1 MKARRFPLIVL
12 LVGLLLSVVGL
23 VLPIILIRTGGAA
36 TGIIGGADAPT
47 YWFALTN
54 IIGGL
59 PFCIVLLGWAMT
71 LTSLPAVIFHKTF
84 QRICSPKTSGIAMG
98 LSAIGGFGLTCA
110 FYCYALAAFNEHS
123 KHPIG
128 YPLSLAA
135 GMIAFCAFLLLI
147 CFYFMARGKK
157 PSILGFIYDV
167 ICSIVYLPAFFF
179 LSSFIS
185 ELF

>member
-1 MKARRFPLIVL
+1 MKTRRFPLLAL
-12 LVGLLLSVVGL
+12 LVGLLLTTVGL
-23 VLPIILIRTGGAA
+23 VLPIIFIRTGGAA
-36 TGIIGGADAPT
+36 TGIIGGADART
-47 YWFALTN
+47 YWFDLTN
-54 IIGGL
+54 FIGGL
-59 PFCIVLLGWAMT
+59 PFCIVLLGWAMA
-71 LTSLPAVIFHKTF
+71 LTSLPAVIFPNTF
-84 QRICSPKTSGIAMG
+84 QKACSLKTSSIALG

-110 FYCYALAAFNEHS
+110 LYCFAIAAFNEHS

-135 GMIAFCAFLLLI
+135 GMVSFCAFLLLI

-157 PSILGFIYDV
+157 PSILGFVYDV

-179 LSSFIS
+179 LSSFIA

>member
-1 MKARRFPLIVL
+1 MKTRRFPLLVL
-12 LVGLLLSVVGL
+12 LVGLLLTAIGL
-23 VLPIILIRTGGAA
+23 VLPIIIIRTGGAA

-47 YWFALTN
+47 YWFALKYF
-54 IIGGL
+54 IGGL

-84 QRICSPKTSGIAMG
+84 QKACSLKTSGITLG
-98 LSAIGGFGLTCA
+98 LSAIGGLGLTCTL
-110 FYCYALAAFNEHS
+110 YCFAIAAFNDHS

-128 YPLSLAA
+128 YPVSLAA
-135 GMIAFCAFLLLI
+135 GTVSFCAFLLLI
-147 CFYFMARGKK
+147 CFYFMTRGKK
-157 PSILGFIYDV
+157 PSILGFVYDV

-179 LSSFIS
+179 LSTFIA

>member
-1 MKARRFPLIVL
+1 MNARRFPLIVL

-23 VLPIILIRTGGAA
+23 VLPIILIRTGDAA

-47 YWFALTN
+47 YWFALTYF
-54 IIGGL
+54 IGGL
-59 PFCIVLLGWAMT
+59 PFCVVLLGWAMT
-71 LTSLPAVIFHKTF
+71 LTSLPAVIFNKTF
-84 QRICSPKTSGIAMG
+84 QKSCSLKTSAITLG

-110 FYCYALAAFNEHS
+110 LYCFAIAAFNDHS
-123 KHPIG
+123 RHPIG
-128 YPLSLAA
+128 YPLSLTA

-147 CFYFMARGKK
+147 CFYFMTRGKK
-157 PSILGFIYDV
+157 PSILGFVYDV

>member
-1 MKARRFPLIVL
+1 MKARRFPLLVL
-12 LVGLLLSVVGL
+12 LIGLLFATFGL
-23 VLPIILIRTGGAA
+23 FLPIIMLRTGGAA

-54 IIGGL
+54 FIGGL

-71 LTSLPAVIFHKTF
+71 LTSLPAVIFNKTF
-84 QRICSPKTSGIAMG
+84 HKSCSLKTSAITLG

-110 FYCYALAAFNEHS
+110 LYCFAIAAFNDHS

-128 YPLSLAA
+128 YPISLAA
-135 GMIAFCAFLLLI
+135 GMICLCAFLLLI
-147 CFYFMARGKK
+147 CLYFMERGKNR
-157 PSILGFIYDV
+157 SILGFVYDV
-167 ICSIVYLPAFFF
+167 ICSIVYLPVFFF

-185 ELF
+185 ALF

>member
-1 MKARRFPLIVL
+1 MNARRFPLIVL

-36 TGIIGGADAPT
+36 TGIIGGADTPT
-47 YWFALTN
+47 YWFVLSQCL
-54 IIGGL
+54 GGL
-59 PFCIVLLGWAMT
+59 LFCLTLLGAAMV
-71 LTSLPAVIFHKTF
+71 LTSLPVVIFPKTF
-84 QRICSPKTSGIAMG
+84 QRICSPKTSVIAMG

-128 YPLSLAA
+128 YTLSLAA

-147 CFYFMARGKK
+147 CFYFMTRGKK
-157 PSILGFIYDV
+157 PSILGFVYDV